1 MLKRPLSAA
10 PRAIALIALAA
21 ALLAACGG
29 PAAVAP
35 SPTAAEAQ
43 PTTAPTAAEPT
54 AAAAATPAGEPSA
67 TPAADAAT
75 DASDPKAGIQQTLDK
90 LAEAYNENKPELI
103 AQIVDPANSPLRRF
117 WQTRL
122 ETFQQSLSAG
132 QVTFAYEVQDTRP
145 LDMGFVVAEVS
156 SGGGLA
162 DWTFREVKGA
172 WLISEPTK
180 AQLGKREK
188 IETEHF
194 TFLAY
199 PWAKDTTEEII
210 KLMENA
216 RERVRAKLGKVPDK
230 KAEVYLNPT
239 YGVASDASPNTLAY
253 YDDFSGNA
261 RGVDKMVIFSPESY
275 VFGFYDPS
283 VGWQKELEDTLT
295 HEYAHLVNNRMFTP
309 LARMSVWMSEGLAEY
324 VSDSFRVNQMSQ
336 AVQADYII
344 PILDPSGQVNKQ
356 DLDHLTILEK
366 ASDRSLAYGFAAS
379 LVQYIDEKYGGLDA
393 FWKFVAAYDTSQSH
407 EKALQEAF
415 GVSYEQFDK
424 DWRAWLKEKY

>member
-1 MLKRPLSAA
+1 MPNRPLSVV
-10 PRAIALIALAA
+10 ALIALAG

-35 SPTAAEAQ
+35 TAIAPTAAAAQ
-43 PTTAPTAAEPT
+43 PTAAEPT
-54 AAAAATPAGEPSA
+54 AAEPTAATAPADEPTA
-67 TPAADAAT
+67 TPAAGAGTEGDG
-75 DASDPKAGIQQTLDK
+75 PKAGIQQTLDK

-122 ETFQQSLSAG
+122 ETYQQSLSGG
-132 QVTFAYEVQDTRP
+132 QLTFAYEVQETEP
-145 LDMGFVVAEVS
+145 LDLGFVKAEVR
-156 SGGGLA
+156 SGGGIA
-162 DWTFREVKGA
+162 NWTFREVDGT
-172 WLISEPTK
+172 WLMSEPTK
-180 AQLGKREK
+180 AQLGRREK
-188 IETEHF
+188 IEGEHF
-194 TFLAY
+194 TYLVY
-199 PWAKDTTEEII
+199 PWEKERAEEII
-210 KLMENA
+210 TLMDNA

-239 YGVASDASPNTLAY
+239 YSVASDASPNTLAY
-253 YDDFSGNA
+253 YDTHSGSA
-261 RGVDKMVIFSPESY
+261 RGVDKMVIFMPESY

-295 HEYAHLVNNRMFTP
+295 HEYAHLVNNREFTP

-324 VSDSFRVNQMSQ
+324 VSDSFRVAQVSQ

-379 LVQYIDEKYGGLDA
+379 LVQYIDETYGGLDA

-407 EKALQEAF
+407 EQALQEAF